1 MLLGRAASEMHR
13 VISLFRIGTV
23 LFCPAGL
30 RRASHPGQSRRSAAP
45 RRGTALELGQNSCCG
60 STARRGAQAVRG
72 AHEDRFRQIRT
83 VHLGLEWEL
92 ALVDAASGELVS
104 AADKVLA
111 AVQQAHPEL
120 KPDDEH
126 PHIKQE
132 LLLNT
137 IELVTGVSHT
147 VSEAKADLAR
157 TLGTVR
163 EATDPLGVE
172 LLCAGTHPFSHSR
185 QQAVTDKE
193 RYAKL
198 IERTQWWGS
207 QMVIYGVHVHVGLD
221 NVRKAMPVLDGLVNY
236 VPHFQA
242 LSASSPFWN
251 GEDTGYASQRAL
263 MFQQLPTAGLPFQF
277 ADWSGYEG
285 YVQDMLTT
293 GVIDDISEIRWDIRP
308 VPALGTIE
316 MRVCDGLSTLEEV
329 GAIAASPS
337 AWWTTSPARSTTAA
351 PSPRCRPGM
360 CRRTS
365 GGRPLRAG
373 RHHHSKRRGQ
383 RELVTEHCSS
393 TPEPAGTGGRTS
405 GLRAMNWRTWK
416 TSSGGRR
423 LPAAAAR
430 GGGQRRDL
438 HAVVDDLG
446 EASALRSG
454 RGLDRHTGAYRWPN
468 PGYTYG

>member
-1 MLLGRAASEMHR
+1 MKIDFARSE
-13 VISLFRIGTV
+13 
-23 LFCPAGL
+23 
-30 RRASHPGQSRRSAAP
+30 QSS
-45 RRGTALELGQNSCCG
+45 
-60 STARRGAQAVRG
+60 
-72 AHEDRFRQIRT
+72 
-83 VHLGLEWEL
+83 LGLEWEL
-92 ALVDAASGELVS
+92 ALVDAASGELVP

-157 TLGTVR
+157 NLATVR

-329 GAIAASPS
+329 GAIAAFTQCLVDDFSRTLDDGGTIPTMPPWHVQENKWR
-337 AWWTTSPARSTTAA
+337 AARYGLDAIIILDAA
-351 PSPRCRPGM
+351 GNE
-360 CRRTS
+360 
-365 GGRPLRAG
+365 
-373 RHHHSKRRGQ
+373 K
-383 RELVTEHCSS
+383 LVTEHVID
-393 TPEPAGTGGRTS
+393 TLNRLEPVAKRLDCVDELADVENIIRRGAGYQQQ
-405 GLRAMNWRTWK
+405 
-416 TSSGGRR
+416 RR
-423 LPAAAAR
+423 VAAAN
-430 GGGQRRDL
+430 GGDL
-438 HAVVDDLG
+438 HAVVDDLVKR
-446 EASALRSG
+446 LRFG
-454 RGLDRHTGAYRWPN
+454 PDAV
-468 PGYTYG
+468 